1 MDPDGVADYRPRVLS
16 AEASIEVDRPTQE
29 VWAFIADLDNLR
41 SWNPELT
48 RVEWQPPVELGLTFT
63 LTLNIGV
70 RLVGDARITDY
81 QVDRSIGWNTQLRAP
96 RWLGGGSSVAV
107 VYFTEPV
114 GEGRTRLGRQLRLG
128 PRGLLWLL
136 APLLVL
142 VLRRDQFVA
151 QEIVDIK
158 EILEAPDAS

>member
-1 MDPDGVADYRPRVLS
+1 VLS
-16 AEASIEVDRPTQE
+16 AEASIEVDRPAKE

-48 RVEWQPPVELGLTFT
+48 RVEWRPPVELGLAFT

-70 RLVGDARITDY
+70 RLVGDARITHY
-81 QVDRSIGWNTQLRAP
+81 QVDRSVGWDTRLRAP

-107 VYFTEPV
+107 VYLTEPA
-114 GEGRTRLGRQLRLG
+114 GEGRTRLGRQLRLS

-151 QEIVDIK
+151 QEIMDIK
-158 EILEAPDAS
+158 EILEGREAP